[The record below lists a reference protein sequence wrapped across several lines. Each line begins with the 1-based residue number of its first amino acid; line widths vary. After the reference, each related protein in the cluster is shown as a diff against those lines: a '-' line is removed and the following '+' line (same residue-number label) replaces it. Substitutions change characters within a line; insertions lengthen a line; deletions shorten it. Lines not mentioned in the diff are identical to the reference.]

1 MKVDEF
7 RWRPR
12 QTVLYG
18 IPVYV
23 EEFDIPD
30 DAPEDLK
37 EALARRS
44 LVSAGGTCP
53 CGARTIPPN
62 RAARRRAE
70 RRGQPI
76 LVTQVHHAAHCP
88 ASFAGFLLVDVGP
101 EVGR

>member
-1 MKVDEF
+1 MSTEF

-12 QTVLYG
+12 ETELYG
-18 IPVYV
+18 QRVIV
-23 EEFDIPD
+23 EELDIPD
-30 DAPEDLK
+30 SAPDDLK

-53 CGARTIPPN
+53 CGARAIPPN

-76 LVTQVHHAAHCP
+76 VVTEVHQAAHCP
-88 ASFAGFLLVDVGP
+88 GSFAGFALIDMGP